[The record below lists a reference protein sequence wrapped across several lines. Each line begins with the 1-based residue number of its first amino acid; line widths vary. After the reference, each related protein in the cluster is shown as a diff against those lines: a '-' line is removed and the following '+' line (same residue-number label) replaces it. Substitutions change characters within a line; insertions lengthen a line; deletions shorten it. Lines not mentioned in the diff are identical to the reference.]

1 MLSSRGG
8 GGAGRQA
15 GLVPCAQQAESAC
28 GLTSW
33 AVTSCGFVVWHRVSV
48 ACFSLAFYTY
58 QGDFA
63 PQSPLVALCPS
74 MGTRAGWT
82 PRPLEWSLSSCTLSG
97 SLDPVAARGAGMGR
111 DPLHSSAWTVGAL
124 RVPAHLSPVALA

>member
-1 MLSSRGG
+1 MASLP
-8 GGAGRQA
+8 
-15 GLVPCAQQAESAC
+15 GLLPLVDLWC
-28 GLTSW
+28 GTECPW
-33 AVTSCGFVVWHRVSV
+33 PV
-48 ACFSLAFYTY
+48 FSLAFYTY

-63 PQSPLVALCPS
+63 PQSPLVAPCPS

-111 DPLHSSAWTVGAL
+111 DPLHSSGWTVGAL
-124 RVPAHLSPVALA
+124 KVPAHLSPVALA